1 MTQLERLE
9 ANEVET
15 EGMILIDDADIA
27 EALIGVTD
35 SDKPRAVYDYEKLVE
50 AYVNKHGLSMEEAMD
65 HVCFNIIR
73 SLPYYGENAP
83 IIVDLFK
90 E

>member
-9 ANEVET
+9 ANEVEV
-15 EGMILIDDADIA
+15 EGMILIDEEGIE

-35 SDKPRAVYDYEKLVE
+35 SEKPCAVYDYEKLVE
-50 AYVNKHGLSMEEAMD
+50 VYVNKHGLSYEEAAE
-65 HVCFNIIR
+65 HVCFNIMR

>member
-1 MTQLERLE
+1 MTQLEKLE
-9 ANEVET
+9 ANEVES
-15 EGMILIDDADIA
+15 EGMILIKEEGIS

-35 SDKPRAVYDYEKLVE
+35 SDKPRAVYDYNKLIE
-50 AYVNKHGLSMEEAMD
+50 AYVVNHGLSHEEAMD